1 MVCSCAHVYVLTH
14 IYTHVQHICTP
25 SNTGKVS
32 GTINGL
38 FRAVVIGTSV
48 QQLRKEVTGPEMT
61 TADVEAIWKLAK
73 QPNWLEHLSSSLAP
87 SIYGI
92 LCSV

>member
-1 MVCSCAHVYVLTH
+1 MHALT
-14 IYTHVQHICTP
+14 TH
-25 SNTGKVS
+25 TGKVS

-38 FRAVVIGTSV
+38 FRAVVIANSV

-73 QPNWLEHLSSSLAP
+73 QPNWLDHLASSLAP
-87 SIYGI
+87 SIYGMGWGV
-92 LCSV
+92 LLYMGVLL